1 MCIIKYNNIILII
14 KFIYGDAMRIYDYI
28 YTVYRERSFS
38 EAAKKLYVSQPTLS
52 IAIRKE
58 EERLG
63 ITVFDRSTSPISLT
77 EEGKIYIRALENI
90 RSVERN
96 LSEQLTDMADL
107 KAGHVTVSG
116 ENFVSSFIMPEILME
131 FTRRYS
137 GIRVAL
143 VESNSPELRQQLL
156 TEAIDLLIAHD
167 FDPALYTAETLF
179 EEEVLLAVPKHY
191 AINGALSAYGMTAA
205 DIRSGRSLQV
215 PEVDLAAFAG
225 EDFLLL
231 KPGNDMCRRAR
242 ALCAEAGFQPN
253 MRIELDQL
261 ITSFNL
267 AASGMGIAFVTDVL
281 VRKAETGGCLYYR
294 LSGEKAKRQMS
305 IGYKK
310 NRYLSHAAR
319 AFIGTAKSIFTAG
332 QNCPAPDDV

>member
-1 MCIIKYNNIILII
+1 
-14 KFIYGDAMRIYDYI
+14 MRIYDYI

-38 EAAKKLYVSQPTLS
+38 EAAKKLFVSQPTLS
-52 IAIRKE
+52 IAVRKE
-58 EERLG
+58 EEQLG
-63 ITVFDRSTSPISLT
+63 ITIFDRSTTPISLT
-77 EEGKIYIRALENI
+77 EEGKVYIRALEDI

-96 LSEQLTDMADL
+96 MSEQLADMADL

-116 ENFVSSFIMPEILME
+116 ENFVSSFIMPEILMA
-131 FTRRYS
+131 FTKRYG
-137 GIRVAL
+137 GIRVEL

-167 FDPALYTAETLF
+167 FDANLYTAESLF

-191 AINGALSAYGMTAA
+191 PINEKLSPFAMTAGDIRAGRNRSMPAVDLSA
-205 DIRSGRSLQV
+205 
-215 PEVDLAAFAG
+215 FAK
-225 EDFLLL
+225 EQFLLL

-242 ALCAEAGFQPN
+242 ALCAEAGFQPTA
-253 MRIELDQL
+253 RIELDQL

-267 AASGMGIAFVTDVL
+267 ASAGMGIAFVTDVL
-281 VRKAETGGCLYYR
+281 VSKAESGGCLYYR

-310 NRYLSHAAR
+310 NRYISHAAH
-319 AFIGTAKSIFTAG
+319 AFINTAKSLFSPGTAS
-332 QNCPAPDDV
+332 NPV